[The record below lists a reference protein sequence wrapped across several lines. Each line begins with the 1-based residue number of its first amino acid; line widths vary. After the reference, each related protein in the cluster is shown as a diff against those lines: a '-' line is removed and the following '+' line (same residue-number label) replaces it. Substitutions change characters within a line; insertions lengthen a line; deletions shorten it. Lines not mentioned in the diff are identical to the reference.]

1 MLFALLW
8 LSGLAAAQSVIT
20 ITGTVTGADAL
31 PTGSEVTYVSVLSTI
46 TVPSSSGIGT
56 MSGISSS
63 FGEANSTG
71 SASSST
77 ISVTM
82 LVGGGGS
89 TTLSNNMTASS
100 TTTFAQPTNTQPCNN
115 YPEFCTR
122 KYSNITEVCAH
133 NSPFSVKNNAASN
146 QALDVITQLNDGIR
160 MRKYM
165 YQSSEQVWL
174 SY

>member
-1 MLFALLW
+1 MLLALLW
-8 LSGLAAAQSVIT
+8 LSSLAAAQSVIT
-20 ITGTVTGADAL
+20 ITGTITGADAL

-77 ISVTM
+77 NSVIL
-82 LVGGGGS
+82 LVGGGP

-100 TTTFAQPTNTQPCNN
+100 TTTSAQPTNTQPCNN

-146 QALDVITQLNDGIR
+146 QALDVTTQLNDGIR

>member
-1 MLFALLW
+1 
-8 LSGLAAAQSVIT
+8 
-20 ITGTVTGADAL
+20 
-31 PTGSEVTYVSVLSTI
+31 
-46 TVPSSSGIGT
+46 
-56 MSGISSS
+56 
-63 FGEANSTG
+63 
-71 SASSST
+71 
-77 ISVTM
+77 M

-100 TTTFAQPTNTQPCNN
+100 TTTSAQPTNTQPCNN

-146 QALDVITQLNDGIR
+146 QALDVTTQLNDGIR

-165 YQSSEQVWL
+165 YQSFEQV
-174 SY
+174 